1 MKYKSIAE
9 VNEDALKQIE
19 IAHENCKIE
28 VLYQS

>member
-19 IAHENCKIE
+19 IAHENYKIE